1 MKNPMRWGSN
11 APAHRLFEQVSVR
24 RVVDG
29 ESVDLRSPGARELPQ
44 ARAFADYEVHVD
56 TGDLPIGVDVV
67 DRI

>member
-1 MKNPMRWGSN
+1 MN
-11 APAHRLFEQVSVR
+11 VR
-24 RVVDG
+24 RVVD
-29 ESVDLRSPGARELPQ
+29 EETVDLRSPGARELPP